1 MNTMTLSTPPMAIHG
16 LNLPQRVRV
25 ASTTLPMI
33 GSLKAS
39 NTRAATMM
47 TLMQAN
53 CTDVSVLVNNT

>member
-1 MNTMTLSTPPMAIHG
+1 MAIHG